1 MRNECRLNE
10 EETLLKGHVRKRG
23 SKWAFVVD
31 IGRDPLIGKR
41 KQKWF
46 HGYRTKREAEKAM
59 AKKIAEI
66 SSGNYVEPVSISF
79 QNLLDDWLE
88 HYVKHRT
95 SPKTLETYK
104 YLVSRH
110 IVPQIGNLAI
120 DKLTPYQLQ
129 KLYSYLLD
137 HDANAGK
144 KLSKTTVHHIHRICY
159 GALKWAVQMR
169 MIPHNVAESVT
180 PPQRN
185 KREIKTWTQKQVNRF
200 LEEAKKEW
208 LYPLFFVAI
217 ATGLRRGELLGLKW
231 GDVNLDQGT
240 LSIRRTVQ
248 RTDAGLVVREQTK
261 TDYSRRIVSI
271 SPTTVDLLSKHRR
284 KQAEQLKSLGKKSD
298 FVFTN
303 TVGNILE
310 PRKVNQVFDRVI
322 RRAGL
327 PKIRFH
333 DLRHTHAT
341 LLLQQGI
348 HPKIVSER
356 LGHANISVT
365 MDIYSHVIPSMQQKA
380 TKMFDQILDQDTLS
394 D

>member
-1 MRNECRLNE
+1 
-10 EETLLKGHVRKRG
+10 
-23 SKWAFVVD
+23 
-31 IGRDPLIGKR
+31 
-41 KQKWF
+41 
-46 HGYRTKREAEKAM
+46 
-59 AKKIAEI
+59 
-66 SSGNYVEPVSISF
+66 
-79 QNLLDDWLE
+79 
-88 HYVKHRT
+88 
-95 SPKTLETYK
+95 
-104 YLVSRH
+104 
-110 IVPQIGNLAI
+110 
-120 DKLTPYQLQ
+120 
-129 KLYSYLLD
+129 
-137 HDANAGK
+137 
-144 KLSKTTVHHIHRICY
+144 
-159 GALKWAVQMR
+159 MR

-380 TKMFDQILDQDTLS
+380 AKMFDQILDQDTLS

>member
-1 MRNECRLNE
+1 M
-10 EETLLKGHVRKRG
+10 KGHVRKRG
-23 SKWAFVVD
+23 SKWVFVID
-31 IGRDPLIGKR
+31 IGQDPVTGKR

-46 HGYRTKREAEKAM
+46 HGYRTKKEAEKAM
-59 AKKIAEI
+59 AKKLAEI
-66 SSGNYVEPVSISF
+66 SSGNYVEPKRIPF
-79 QNLLDDWLE
+79 RKLLDDWLE
-88 HYVKHRT
+88 HHVKHRT

-110 IVPQIGNLAI
+110 IVPQIGDIVL

-129 KLYSYLLD
+129 KLYSYLLNRD
-137 HDANAGK
+137 TGAGK

-159 GALKWAVQMR
+159 GALKWGVQMR
-169 MIPHNVAESVT
+169 MIPHNVAENVT

-185 KREIKTWTQKQVNRF
+185 KQEIKTWTQEEVNRF

-208 LYPLFFVAI
+208 LYPLFFVAV

-231 GDVNLDQGT
+231 GDIDLNQGT

-248 RTDAGLVVREQTK
+248 RTDDGLIVREQTK
-261 TDYSRRIVSI
+261 TDNSRRTVSI
-271 SPTTVDLLSKHRR
+271 SPATVDLLNRHRS
-284 KQAEQLKSLGKKSD
+284 KQAEQLKILGKKSD

-303 TVGNILE
+303 TLGNILE
-310 PRKVNQVFDRVI
+310 PRKVNQVFDRII

-341 LLLQQGI
+341 LLLQQGV

-356 LGHANISVT
+356 LGHANISIT
-365 MDIYSHVIPSMQQKA
+365 MDIYSHVIPSMQRKA
-380 TKMFDQILDQDTLS
+380 AKMFDQILDQNTLA

>member
-1 MRNECRLNE
+1 M
-10 EETLLKGHVRKRG
+10 KGHVTKKGNRWYYVLDVG
-23 SKWAFVVD
+23 T
-31 IGRDPLIGKR
+31 DPKTGKR

-46 HGYRTKREAEKAM
+46 SGFNTKREAERAM

-66 SSGNYVEPVSISF
+66 MLKGDYVEPKRIPF
-79 QNLLDDWLE
+79 RNLLKDWLE
-88 HYVKHRT
+88 YHVKHRT
-95 SPKTLETYK
+95 SPKTMETYK
-104 YLVSRH
+104 YLISRH
-110 IVPQIGNLAI
+110 IVPQIGDLAI
-120 DKLTPYQLQ
+120 DKLSPYHLQ
-129 KLYSYLLD
+129 KLYSDLLD
-137 HDANAGK
+137 HEKDAGK

-169 MIPHNVAESVT
+169 MIPHNVAENVT

-185 KREIKTWTQKQVNRF
+185 KQEIKTWTQEEVNRF

-208 LYPLFFVAI
+208 LYPLFFVAV

-231 GDVNLDQGT
+231 GDVDLDQGT

-248 RTDAGLVVREQTK
+248 RTGAGLIVREQTK
-261 TDYSRRIVSI
+261 TDNSRRTVSI
-271 SPTTVDLLSKHRR
+271 SPATVELLNKHQR
-284 KQAEQLKSLGKKSD
+284 KQAEQLKLLGKKSD

-303 TVGNILE
+303 TLGNILE
-310 PRKVNQVFDRVI
+310 PRKVNQVFDRII

-341 LLLQQGI
+341 LLLQQGV

-356 LGHANISVT
+356 LGHANIGIT
-365 MDIYSHVIPSMQQKA
+365 MDIYSHVIPSMQRKA
-380 TKMFDQILDQDTLS
+380 AKMFDQILDQDTLV